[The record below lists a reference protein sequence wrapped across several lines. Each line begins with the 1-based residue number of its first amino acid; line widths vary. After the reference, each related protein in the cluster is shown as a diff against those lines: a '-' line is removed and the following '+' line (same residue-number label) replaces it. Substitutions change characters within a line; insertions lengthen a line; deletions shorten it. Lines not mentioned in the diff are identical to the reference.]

1 MAEENY
7 GALTGLNLDDPQY
20 QGMSPIT
27 YNVYKQQTARPDAY
41 TDQDIQRLYGT
52 GAMPVFEWV
61 RKVKSGER
69 TYNPQDAYDQ
79 SMMEQYQ
86 DLTGDDSL
94 SEADIMKQKA
104 LQGTAGAI
112 GLTVG
117 TPIGKALAN
126 PYYEG
131 MDFTDKAIQGGKNI
145 WQKTP
150 QQVLSNASDMTATQR
165 AFVRQNP
172 DYVYK
177 PQLKDAGTAE
187 SLGLTNEYDEL
198 SNSLYTNNKGQVA
211 EGFYKT
217 DAANKILGNDANA
230 LAIEQQQL
238 VPSDTAIT
246 SDGTYYQDG
255 SNPEIGKEI
264 IGRDANGNAITRS
277 SSGNPT
283 MGIDFG
289 EAPTWDFST
298 SNFDPTTVAGKSNLY
313 SSGTGALFNFGFRV
327 ASGQDVEGA
336 AKSAADAG
344 IVTYLTTALLMG
356 TPLAPFSGIIGGLV
370 GGAVGRVICN
380 ELMRQG
386 VMDRKQVLLDYKFTR
401 DYLTPQHVNGYHVW
415 AVWMVKQMRKG
426 KLVGFW
432 SHVAGHRANEIAYI
446 YGERKKPDYLGKLYR
461 KILEPICWGLGAFCK
476 ETDWSVLYTKKEI

>member
-27 YNVYKQQTARPDAY
+27 YNVYRQQTARPDAY

-86 DLTGDDSL
+86 DLTGDTDL
-94 SEADIMKQKA
+94 PSEADIMKQKA
-104 LQGTAGAI
+104 LQGTAGAV
-112 GLTVG
+112 GLVVG
-117 TPIGKALAN
+117 TPIGEALAN

-131 MDFTDKAIQGGKNI
+131 MNFTDKAIQGAENI

-150 QQVLSNASDMTATQR
+150 QQVLSNASDMTAAQR

-177 PQLKDAGTAE
+177 AQLKDAGTAE
-187 SLGLTNEYDEL
+187 SLGLTNQYDKL
-198 SNSLYTNNKGQVA
+198 SNSLYTDKGKVA
-211 EGFYKT
+211 EGFYKK
-217 DAANKILGNDANA
+217 DAANKILNA
-230 LAIEQQQL
+230 DIATPDGVSETSYSVFDEPGTSVEQGINPKNEL
-238 VPSDTAIT
+238 IGT
-246 SDGTYYQDG
+246 SADGTPIVG
-255 SNPEIGKEI
+255 SSLAKTPSWTFDSE
-264 IGRDANGNAITRS
+264 
-277 SSGNPT
+277 
-283 MGIDFG
+283 
-289 EAPTWDFST
+289 
-298 SNFDPTTVAGKSNLY
+298 NFDPTSVAGKSNLY
-313 SSGTGALFNFGFRV
+313 SSGTAALFNFGFRV

-344 IVTYLTTALLMG
+344 IVTYLTTALLAM
-356 TPLAPFSGIIGGLV
+356 TPLAPFSPIIGGII

>member
-20 QGMSPIT
+20 QGMNPIT
-27 YNVYKQQTARPDAY
+27 YNVYKQQTARPNAY

-61 RKVKSGER
+61 RKVKSGEK
-69 TYNPQDAYDQ
+69 TYDPQDAYDQ

-131 MDFTDKAIQGGKNI
+131 MDFTDKAIQGAENI

-150 QQVLSNASDMTATQR
+150 QQVLSNASELNATQR
-165 AFVRQNP
+165 AFLRRNP

-177 PQLKDAGTAE
+177 AQLKDAGTAE
-187 SLGLTNEYDEL
+187 ALGLNKQLDDL
-198 SNSLYTNNKGQVA
+198 SGSLYRDPATGKSID
-211 EGFYKT
+211 GFYKK
-217 DAANKILGNDANA
+217 DAANQVLNSDSYNLDTDGAGVLTKDVGSTGNE
-230 LAIEQQQL
+230 LIG
-238 VPSDTAIT
+238 T
-246 SDGTYYQDG
+246 STDGTPIVG
-255 SNPEIGKEI
+255 SSLAETPSWTFDSE
-264 IGRDANGNAITRS
+264 
-277 SSGNPT
+277 
-283 MGIDFG
+283 
-289 EAPTWDFST
+289 
-298 SNFDPTTVAGKSNLY
+298 NFDPTGAGKANAY
-313 SSGTGALFNFGFRV
+313 SAGTGALFNFGFRV

-336 AKSAADAG
+336 AKSAADTGA
-344 IVTYLTTALLMG
+344 VTYLTTALLMG
-356 TPLAPFSGIIGGLV
+356 TPLAPFSTIIGGVV

>member
-27 YNVYKQQTARPDAY
+27 YNVYKQQTNRPDAY

-61 RKVKSGER
+61 RKVKSGEK
-69 TYNPQDAYDQ
+69 TYDPQDAYDQ

-104 LQGTAGAI
+104 LQGTAGGI
-112 GLTVG
+112 GTVVG
-117 TPIGKALAN
+117 APIGEALAS
-126 PYYEG
+126 PYYQDMSFGE
-131 MDFTDKAIQGGKNI
+131 KVVQGGKNI
-145 WQKTP
+145 IQGTP
-150 QQVLSNASDMTATQR
+150 TDALAKASVLSPAQSDILSYSKGTVYQPEFENYATAQKFGLGEEYKLLDQQNTLVPDKSGLFMTSKGDQFKSGFMKQETLDSLNSGTLGKNAGMDVSDVELANTR
-165 AFVRQNP
+165 P
-172 DYVYK
+172 DLNLSEPISGGSSSVNS
-177 PQLKDAGTAE
+177 QIGAGGVET
-187 SLGLTNEYDEL
+187 
-198 SNSLYTNNKGQVA
+198 
-211 EGFYKT
+211 
-217 DAANKILGNDANA
+217 A
-230 LAIEQQQL
+230 LAQQSAA
-238 VPSDTAIT
+238 V
-246 SDGTYYQDG
+246 G
-255 SNPEIGKEI
+255 SYPG
-264 IGRDANGNAITRS
+264 
-277 SSGNPT
+277 
-283 MGIDFG
+283 FG
-289 EAPTWDFST
+289 D
-298 SNFDPTTVAGKSNLY
+298 FDPTSVAGKANAY
-313 SSGTGALFNFGFRV
+313 SAGTGALFNFGFRV

-344 IVTYLTTALLMG
+344 VVTYLTTALLMG
-356 TPLAPFSGIIGGLV
+356 TPLAPFSTIIGGLV

-461 KILEPICWGLGAFCK
+461 KILEPICWTVGAFCK

>member
-52 GAMPVFEWV
+52 GAMPVFDWV

-69 TYNPQDAYDQ
+69 TYDPQDAFDQ

-86 DLTGDDSL
+86 DMTGDNSL

-112 GLTVG
+112 GLAVG

-145 WQKTP
+145 WQDTP
-150 QQVLSNASDMTATQR
+150 QQVLSGASDMTAAQR
-165 AFVRQNP
+165 ATLRQ
-172 DYVYK
+172 Y
-177 PQLKDAGTAE
+177 PQASFESQIRDPATAE
-187 SLGLTNEYDEL
+187 ALGLTNEYDL
-198 SNSLYTNNKGQVA
+198 MSPYSIKDTAGKPT
-211 EGFYKT
+211 GFYQKE
-217 DAANKILGNDANA
+217 AADRLLTPELDNTGYTTG
-230 LAIEQQQL
+230 AIEQQQL
-238 VPSDTAIT
+238 VPTDTVIS
-246 SDGTYYQDG
+246 SDGTYSQSGANTELDQRLLGRSTDG
-255 SNPEIGKEI
+255 SPIVG
-264 IGRDANGNAITRS
+264 S
-277 SSGNPT
+277 SLAKTPSWSF
-283 MGIDFG
+283 DS
-289 EAPTWDFST
+289 E
-298 SNFDPTTVAGKSNLY
+298 NFDPTGAGKANAY
-313 SSGTGALFNFGFRV
+313 SAGTGALFNFGFRV

-336 AKSAADAG
+336 AKSAADTGA
-344 IVTYLTTALLMG
+344 VTYLTTALLMG
-356 TPLAPFSGIIGGLV
+356 TPLAPFSTIIGGVV

-386 VMDRKQVLLDYKFTR
+386 VMDRKQVILDYKFTR
-401 DYLTPQHVNGYHVW
+401 DYLTPQHVTGYHVW

-446 YGERKKPDYLGKLYR
+446 YGERKKSDYLGKLYR